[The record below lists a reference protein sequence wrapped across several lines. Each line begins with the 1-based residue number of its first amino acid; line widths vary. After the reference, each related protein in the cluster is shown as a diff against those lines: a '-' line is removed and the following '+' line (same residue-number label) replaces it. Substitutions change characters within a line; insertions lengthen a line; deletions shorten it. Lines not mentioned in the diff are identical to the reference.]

1 MLYEKQVFYELFFI
15 IFFNYG
21 SNPQPLHLTRHLTR
35 HPPIRHFDSGGLFFC
50 FFWFSCIIIGIQKP
64 ASPLILISRIPLF
77 IGFIGLFLIYIYVMH
92 PPVAI
97 CASRIGHPA
106 PHTYIVYICWI
117 FPYFSYNWQKTLIFQ
132 RFLAS
137 KSVFSF
143 SLCSYFPR
151 FFLDFY
157 CFVLFALFFLYC
169 LRCFLYWFLLPHP
182 VFVAYVF
189 KI

>member
-1 MLYEKQVFYELFFI
+1 MNFFFI

-97 CASRIGHPA
+97 CASRIGHMASPT
-106 PHTYIVYICWI
+106 PVPIQYLYPGNCPTFPIISRKPLFFNVFWHRKPFFR
-117 FPYFSYNWQKTLIFQ
+117 FPYIPIFLEPFFLPLFCI
-132 RFLAS
+132 FLA
-137 KSVFSF
+137 KRYIYTFLGQKRKI
-143 SLCSYFPR
+143 SLNN
-151 FFLDFY
+151 
-157 CFVLFALFFLYC
+157 
-169 LRCFLYWFLLPHP
+169 
-182 VFVAYVF
+182 
-189 KI
+189 